1 MRGYVY
7 LDVAKNLEV
16 KTEDYI
22 DNEDPGFF
30 QRARHHIL
38 LVWKFD
44 SNNEGQMLDLMISF
58 KNRQLPMRTVQDFA
72 GKIGFDLA
80 AFLKKNRQA
89 TPTFEL
95 PSSDSIARANQASAK
110 SNTNTKD

>member
-7 LDVAKNLEV
+7 LDVNKTLEV

-30 QRARHHIL
+30 QRARFHIL

-44 SNNEGQMLDLMISF
+44 TMNEPQMYDLMMSF

-72 GKIGFDLA
+72 TKVGFDLA
-80 AFLKKNRQA
+80 SFLKKNRQA
-89 TPTFEL
+89 APIFDM
-95 PSSDSIARANQASAK
+95 PSAESIAKANQASINK
-110 SNTNTKD
+110 KPQD